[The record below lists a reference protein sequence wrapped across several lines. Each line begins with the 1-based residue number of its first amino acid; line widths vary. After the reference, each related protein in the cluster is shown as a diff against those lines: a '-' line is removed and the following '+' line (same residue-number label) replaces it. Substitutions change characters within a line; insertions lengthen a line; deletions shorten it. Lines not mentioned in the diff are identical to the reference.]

1 MASRQSIRTGIQV
14 VLGIIIV
21 ILSYVLYESITGPYA
36 DIQRQEQLT
45 ELTRQRMSN
54 IRTALIQYDQA
65 NQTFPDSLEAL
76 AEYVREDSAIQA
88 NQDSLFQGNFNPD
101 SLIYSP
107 RSGQMFE
114 YAVNDTGRV
123 ETYLLQDPD
132 SDDQIGTLSGDVT
145 QTNAASW
152 E

>member
-14 VLGIIIV
+14 VLAIIIL

-36 DIQRQEQLT
+36 EIEREQQLT
-45 ELTRQRMSN
+45 ELTRERMSN
-54 IRTALIQYDQA
+54 VRTALIQYDQA
-65 NQTFPDSLEAL
+65 NQTFPDSLEEL
-76 AEYVREDSAIQA
+76 VEFVREDSAMQA
-88 NQDSLFQGNFNPD
+88 DQDSLFGPSFEPD

-107 RSGQMFE
+107 RSGDMFE

-123 ETYLLQDPD
+123 ETYLLEDPD